1 MSFRY
6 RDGALCVE
14 DVPLD
19 RIAEAVGTPVY
30 VYSTAVM
37 SERYRAYERVL
48 APLGVGICY
57 ALKANSNQAVIA
69 TFAGLG
75 AGADVVSLGEM
86 RRALA
91 AGVPPERIVF
101 SGVGKT
107 RAEMAAA
114 LDAGIHQLN
123 VESLGELRAL
133 QQVAAGMDRVATAV
147 IRVNP
152 DVDAHTHAKIT
163 TGRKENKFGI
173 DIDRTPEIFAEAA
186 AMAHVDLRGIAV
198 HIGSQLIDLAP
209 YRAAYAKLAEMVSTL
224 RAAGHTVDR
233 LDLGGG
239 VGIRYHEND
248 QAPDLEAYAGIVAET
263 VGALDCALMVEPG
276 RSLIGEAGVLLA
288 EVVYLK
294 RGASRQFLVLDAGM
308 NDLLRPALYDAWH
321 DLVPL
326 REPASGGALTAYDVV
341 GPICETGDTFARQR
355 PLPTLAPGDR
365 VAFLS
370 AGAYGAVMASTY
382 NSRPQPA
389 EVLVRGS
396 DFAIVRNRPTL
407 QEMID
412 ADRLPPWLA
421 GA

>member
-6 RDGALCVE
+6 RDGALSVE

-19 RIAEAVGTPVY
+19 RIAEAAGTPVY
-30 VYSTAVM
+30 VYSSDAMT
-37 SERYRAYERVL
+37 ERYRAYERAL

-75 AGADVVSLGEM
+75 AGADVVSVGEM

-91 AGVPPERIVF
+91 AGMPPGRIVF

-107 RAEMAAA
+107 RTEMAAA
-114 LDAGIHQLN
+114 LDAGIHQIN

-133 QQVAAGMDRVATAV
+133 EAVAAGMDRVATAA

-152 DVDAHTHAKIT
+152 DVDAQTHAKIT

-186 AMAHVDLRGIAV
+186 AMPHVDLRGIAV

-209 YRAAYAKLAEMVSTL
+209 YRVAYAKLAEMVADL
-224 RAAGHTVDR
+224 RAAGHVVDR

-239 VGIRYHEND
+239 VGIRYHESD
-248 QAPDLEAYAGIVAET
+248 RAPDLEAYAGIVAET
-263 VGALDCALMVEPG
+263 VSGLDCALMVEPG

-288 EVVYLK
+288 EVVYVK

-326 REPASGGALTAYDVV
+326 KEPAAGGALTPYDVV

-355 PLPTLAPGDR
+355 PLPALVPGDR

-382 NSRPQPA
+382 NSRPLPA

-421 GA
+421 GG